1 MCNAMIGTEIT
12 LECSF
17 VAPALACDL
26 AKRVTAKIPVV
37 DGKLNGC
44 EVKVLRDT
52 GCSTIVVNRS
62 FVKDDELTGRT
73 IVCVM
78 IDGTAKEYPAAMV
91 NIEAPFLNGSV
102 EAVCMDQPLY
112 DVIIANRPRVRYHM
126 DVTWVATCEEL
137 PEVVEAQAVVTRGH
151 AQKDGRV
158 KPLKVAESI
167 DCNLTTAEI
176 TEMQKQDKSLSKA
189 ESARS

>member
-1 MCNAMIGTEIT
+1 VCRTHQRMDYRECLVESRHVCNAMISTEVM
-12 LECSF
+12 LECGC
-17 VAPALACDL
+17 VAPVLACDL
-26 AKRVTAKIPVV
+26 AHHESRLKGLKMPVV

-62 FVKDDELTGRT
+62 FVKDDVLTGRT

-126 DVTWVATCEEL
+126 DVT
-137 PEVVEAQAVVTRGH
+137 
-151 AQKDGRV
+151 
-158 KPLKVAESI
+158 
-167 DCNLTTAEI
+167 
-176 TEMQKQDKSLSKA
+176 
-189 ESARS
+189 